1 MAYASAPNAGS
12 WPHET
17 AVCIT
22 STMVIGT
29 AAMLVLGLQPILLGG
44 LAEAGRLT
52 EAEVGRTAMVEIFG
66 LAIGASIGP
75 LFINSGHLRLKAGAI
90 AVLLVL
96 INLAF
101 FGASSSLDIILQRG
115 AAGLLEGLLL
125 SSVAIILTH
134 TRRPER
140 MNGILLG
147 VSTFPQ
153 MVAVYFLS
161 TLLIPAYGL
170 GVAFVLLAIA
180 AGIALLAVIFVVDR
194 VETGADSALA
204 PIQWSPALV
213 VFVVGVLL
221 QNAGIGAAW
230 NYGEI
235 LARQHGFSHDVVG
248 LSMSGGLGFQV
259 VGALLSAWLAQR
271 LQQRAPLVLGG
282 VLQAAIV
289 YGMTIATIPG
299 VYIALCCAFGL
310 FWLALQPFQVIEL
323 IKLDPSRTMAIL
335 LTPLALTGL
344 SVGPLLVSFVT
355 NENSVSGVF
364 LVAAAL
370 LVVGALFYALSLRMF
385 EHRRISAP

>member
-1 MAYASAPNAGS
+1 MTQASAPNVAS

-17 AVCIT
+17 ALCIT

-52 EAEVGRTAMVEIFG
+52 EAEVGRAAMIEIFG
-66 LAIGASIGP
+66 LAIGP
-75 LFINSGHLRLKAGAI
+75 FFINSGYLRIKAGAI

-101 FGASSSLDIILQRG
+101 FGAGSSLDIILQRG

-140 MNGILLG
+140 MNGVLLG

-153 MVAVYFLS
+153 MVAVYVLS
-161 TLLIPAYGL
+161 TSLIPLYGL
-170 GVAFVLLAIA
+170 GAGFILLAVA
-180 AGIALLAVIFVVDR
+180 AAVALLAVVFVVDR
-194 VETGADSALA
+194 VETGSDSALA
-204 PIQWSPALV
+204 PVQWSPSLV
-213 VFVVGVLL
+213 VFVGGVLL

-235 LARQHGFSHDVVG
+235 LARQHGFDHDVVG

-259 VGALLSAWLAQR
+259 IGALLAAWLAHR
-271 LQQRAPLVLGG
+271 LHHRSPLILGT
-282 VLQAAIV
+282 VVQAGIV
-289 YGMTIATIPG
+289 YGMTIAAIPG
-299 VYIALCCAFGL
+299 AYIALCCAFGL

-323 IKLDPSRTMAIL
+323 IKLDPSRTMAVL

-344 SVGPLLVSFVT
+344 SIGPLLVSFVA
-355 NENSVSGVF
+355 NENSVSAVF
-364 LVAAAL
+364 FVAAAL
-370 LVVGALFYALSLRMF
+370 LVGGALLYAFSLRLF
-385 EHRRISAP
+385 ANARVNAT